1 VPNEQFYQIV
11 DKNQKLIHE
20 LPVVPDESVL
30 FEAKKTGSQGL
41 RGREKEKSL
50 EFLALYLYNCFAG
63 QSNVD
68 FQIKHL
74 AESLN
79 DAVPRVYDVCNV
91 FEAVG
96 LVTKTKVKEYR
107 WLGVN
112 GGQFLPSLRH
122 LKTMAEMNDLKNLF
136 SNASTSTLQDIA
148 ERILMLLFL
157 PGDGLTRD
165 QIFFLIYPEA
175 DVKKGSSCLR
185 ISKVLKI
192 LTSIGLLC
200 YDATGN
206 NCSKR
211 GSTTKDH
218 VFMYSGPRVE
228 KFSEEEYNEF
238 MSSKENP
245 EINEDNND
253 EGLDVE
259 TNSFT
264 VVVDEANEKYF
275 IQDSDFEAAS
285 IETVWIDVIHVET
298 DTFVDVNDIKMIN
311 VDDNF
316 SLEGFE
322 NGDSRGVEVLVQDK
336 ELEKKDE
343 LEELL
348 NSAAIFDIIDEPIN
362 DEFVDL

>member
-1 VPNEQFYQIV
+1 MPNEQFYQIV

-30 FEAKKTGSQGL
+30 FEPKKKVTGS
-41 RGREKEKSL
+41 RGRENEKSL

-79 DAVPRVYDVCNV
+79 DAVARVYDVCNV
-91 FEAVG
+91 FEAIG

-107 WLGVN
+107 WLGVK

-136 SNASTSTLQDIA
+136 SNTSTTTLQDIA

-192 LTSIGLLC
+192 LTAIGLLC
-200 YDATGN
+200 CDATGN
-206 NCSKR
+206 DCSKR

-238 MSSKENP
+238 MSSKERP
-245 EINEDNND
+245 EINEDND

-285 IETVWIDVIHVET
+285 IETVWIDVIHVEA
-298 DTFVDVNDIKMIN
+298 DTFFDVTEVEMIN

-322 NGDSRGVEVLVQDK
+322 NGDSRGVEVQDK
-336 ELEKKDE
+336 EFEKQDE

-348 NSAAIFDIIDEPIN
+348 NNAAIFDITDEPIN